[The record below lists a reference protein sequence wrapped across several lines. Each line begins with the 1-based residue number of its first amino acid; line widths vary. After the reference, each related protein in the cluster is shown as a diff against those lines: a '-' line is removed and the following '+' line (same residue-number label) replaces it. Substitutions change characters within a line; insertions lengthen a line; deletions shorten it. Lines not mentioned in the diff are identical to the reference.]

1 MIMADSLSVK
11 RGLISERTIKRSE
24 EVLMKII
31 EIDSTALDVDI
42 ADIIKAMR
50 KDKKQTDY
58 AITVVLRTES
68 DLKIV
73 KDITDEEVLYA
84 VRYFRELYRMK
95 NEGKK

>member
-1 MIMADSLSVK
+1 
-11 RGLISERTIKRSE
+11 
-24 EVLMKII
+24 MKII